1 MTNTAESSASSSS
14 SDASSSNLAI
24 FGEFA
29 PDGRQSYDNAVG
41 RFKELNIVL
50 PTFAQL
56 RDPSSIP
63 TEIQEQL
70 AGVEKDAADPRNL
83 FRVHWFNEHA
93 DAPGENYPGFVDVPT
108 HIELP
113 SELTGVDARI
123 VLAFGNRFPMI
134 RAHKVL
140 AAYSCLVARLVTGR
154 FDPTQNRAIWP
165 STGNYARGG
174 IAISKIMG
182 CRGVAILP
190 EGMSRERFEWL
201 ERWTINPDEDVI
213 KTFGTE
219 SNVKEIYD
227 ACNELSL
234 DPINVILNQFSEF
247 SNHLGHYAVTGPSLE
262 KVFNH
267 VTADKPGRL
276 AAYVSASGSA
286 GTLGA
291 GDYLKDQHGSKI
303 VAVEA
308 LECPTML
315 YNGFGDHNIQGIGDK
330 HVPLIHNVT
339 NSDLAVA
346 ISDTATNE
354 IDVLFNSPAGKR
366 QLVDRGVAPELV
378 DMLVDFGYSSICN
391 TLAAIN
397 AAKIWGLGSDDVVMS
412 VATDGSDLYN
422 SDRERIMSQ
431 SFPGGFDDVEA
442 AAVFDRQLADVDTTH
457 AMEMGEIER
466 RRVFNL
472 GYFTW
477 VEQQGIEYDDFEM
490 RRSQD
495 FWDGL
500 RPLIGQW
507 DEMIGEFNDATGASH
522 A

>member
-1 MTNTAESSASSSS
+1 MTTSS
-14 SDASSSNLAI
+14 LAI

-29 PDGRQSYDNAVG
+29 ANGKSSYDNAVT
-41 RFKELNIVL
+41 RFRENNILL

-56 RDPSSIP
+56 RDPATIPASI
-63 TEIQEQL
+63 QQKL
-70 AGVEKDAADPRNL
+70 ATIEKDAPDPTNL

-93 DAPGENYPGFVDVPT
+93 DAAGDNFPGFTDVPT

-113 SELTGVDARI
+113 SEMTGVDARI

-154 FDPTQNRAIWP
+154 FDPVNHRAIWP

-201 ERWTINPDEDVI
+201 ERWTTNPAEDVI

-227 ACNELSL
+227 ACNELEKDAS
-234 DPINVILNQFSEF
+234 NVILNQFSEF
-247 SNHLGHYAVTGPSLE
+247 SNHLGHYAVTGPALE
-262 KVFNH
+262 TVFNH
-267 VTADKPGRL
+267 VTADRPGKL
-276 AAYVSASGSA
+276 AAFVSASGSA

-291 GDYLKDQHGSKI
+291 GDYLKDTHGARI
-303 VAVEA
+303 VGVEA

-330 HVPLIHNVT
+330 HIPLIHNVT
-339 NSDLAVA
+339 NTDLVVGVSDN
-346 ISDTATNE
+346 STNHL
-354 IDVLFNSPAGKR
+354 DVLFNTPAGKR
-366 QLVDRGVAPELV
+366 LLGERGVAPDLANA
-378 DMLVDFGYSSICN
+378 LVDFGYSSICN
-391 TLAAIN
+391 TLAAIT
-397 AAKIWGLGSDDVVMS
+397 AAKQWDLGADDVIVS

-422 SDRERIMSQ
+422 SDRERIMATD
-431 SFPGGFDDVEA
+431 FAGGFDDSHA
-442 AAVFDRQLADVDTTH
+442 AAAFDEHLMALPTV
-457 AMEMGEIER
+457 AMEMDDVAR
-466 RRVFNL
+466 NRVFNL

-477 VEQQGIEYDDFEM
+477 VEQQGVDIPDFEV
-490 RRSQD
+490 RRDQSW
-495 FWDGL
+495 WDGL
-500 RPLIGQW
+500 RPLIESW
-507 DEMIGEFNDATGASH
+507 DDMIREFNDATQVSL
-522 A
+522 

>member
-1 MTNTAESSASSSS
+1 MTTTPTAANA
-14 SDASSSNLAI
+14 DDGLAI
-24 FGEFA
+24 FGDFDPA
-29 PDGRQSYDNAVG
+29 GQRSYDNAVT
-41 RFKELNIVL
+41 RFRENNIVL

-56 RDPSSIP
+56 RDPSTIPASIV
-63 TEIQEQL
+63 EQL
-70 AGVEKDAADPRNL
+70 AGVEKDAADPLNL
-83 FRVHWFNEHA
+83 FRVHWYNEHA
-93 DAPGENYPGFVDVPT
+93 DAPGDNFPGFVDVPT

-113 SELTGVDARI
+113 KELTGVDARI

-140 AAYSCLVARLVTGR
+140 AAYSCLAARLVTGR
-154 FDPTQNRAIWP
+154 FDPTEHRAIWP

-201 ERWTINPDEDVI
+201 NRWTVNPDEDVI

-227 ACNELSL
+227 ACNELEK

-247 SNHLGHYAVTGPSLE
+247 SNHMGHYAVTGPSLE

-267 VTADKPGRL
+267 VTASKPGRL
-276 AAYVSASGSA
+276 AAFVSASGSA

-330 HVPLIHNVT
+330 HIPLIHNVT
-339 NSDLAVA
+339 NTDMAVA
-346 ISDTATNE
+346 ISDDATNKLD
-354 IDVLFNSPAGKR
+354 ILFNSPAGKR
-366 QLVDRGVAPELV
+366 QLVERGVAPELV

-397 AAKIWGLGSDDVVMS
+397 TAKVWGLGPDDVVMS

-422 SDRERIMSQ
+422 SDRERIMSGLYA
-431 SFPGGFDDVEA
+431 GGFDDAEA
-442 AAVFDRQLADVDTTH
+442 AAVFDEHLADVDTTH
-457 AMEMGEIER
+457 AMEMGEVER
-466 RRVFNL
+466 NRVFNL

-477 VEQQGIEYDDFEM
+477 VEQQGVAFEDFEQ

-495 FWDGL
+495 FWNGL
-500 RPLIGQW
+500 RPLIDTW
-507 DEMIGEFNDATGASH
+507 DGMIEEFNAATGASH
-522 A
+522 E

>member
-1 MTNTAESSASSSS
+1 MTNTTATSSG
-14 SDASSSNLAI
+14 LAV
-24 FGEFA
+24 FGEFDPNGQQA
-29 PDGRQSYDNAVG
+29 YDNAVT
-41 RFKELNIVL
+41 RFRDKNIVL

-56 RDPSSIP
+56 RDPSTIPASIVESL
-63 TEIQEQL
+63 TS
-70 AGVEKDAADPRNL
+70 VEKDAPDPRNL
-83 FRVHWFNEHA
+83 FRVHWFNEWA
-93 DAPGENYPGFVDVPT
+93 DEPGDNFPGIVDVPD

-154 FDPTQNRAIWP
+154 FDPTANRAIWP

-174 IAISKIMG
+174 IAISRIMD

-201 ERWTINPDEDVI
+201 ERWVENPDDVI

-247 SNHLGHYAVTGPSLE
+247 SNHLGHYAVTGPALE
-262 KVFNH
+262 KVYQH
-267 VTADKPGRL
+267 VTADKPASL
-276 AAYVSASGSA
+276 AAFVSASGSA

-291 GDYLKDQHGSKI
+291 GDYLKDEHGAKI

-308 LECPTML
+308 LQVPTML

-330 HVPLIHNVT
+330 HIPLIHNVT
-339 NSDLAVA
+339 NTDLVVA
-346 ISDTATNE
+346 ISDQSTDKL
-354 IDVLFNSPAGKR
+354 DVVFNTPAGKR
-366 QLVDRGVAPELV
+366 LLAERGVAPELAETLV
-378 DMLVDFGYSSICN
+378 DMGYSSICN
-391 TLAAIN
+391 TLAAIT
-397 AAKIWGLGSDDVVMS
+397 AAKKWGLGSDDVIVS
-412 VATDGSDLYN
+412 VATDGSELYN
-422 SDRERIMSQ
+422 SEREKVMSTHYAD
-431 SFPGGFDDVEA
+431 GFDDAEA
-442 AAVFDRQLADVDTTH
+442 EATFAAHLENVATTH
-457 AMEMGEIER
+457 AMEMGEVER
-466 RRVFNL
+466 DRVFNL

-477 VEQQGIEYDDFEM
+477 VEQQGVEIPDFEA

-500 RPLIGQW
+500 RPLIGKW
-507 DEMIGEFNDATGASH
+507 DEMIDGFNEATGASH
-522 A
+522 G

>member
-1 MTNTAESSASSSS
+1 MGAVNGKGAKSEG
-14 SDASSSNLAI
+14 LAV
-24 FGEFA
+24 FGEFD
-29 PDGRQSYDNAVG
+29 PDGQQAYDNAVT
-41 RFKELNIVL
+41 RFRDNNIVL

-56 RDPSSIP
+56 SDPSTIP
-63 TEIQEQL
+63 ATIVEQL
-70 AGVEKDAADPRNL
+70 TTVEKDAPDARNL
-83 FRVHWFNEHA
+83 FRVHWFNQHA
-93 DAPGENYPGFVDVPT
+93 DEAGDNFPGQIDVPT

-113 SELTGVDARI
+113 PELTGVDARI

-154 FDPTQNRAIWP
+154 FDPTRNRAIWP

-201 ERWTINPDEDVI
+201 ERWTANPAEDVI

-227 ACNELSL
+227 ACNELAL

-247 SNHLGHYAVTGPSLE
+247 SNHLGHYAVTGPALD
-262 KVFNH
+262 KVFQH
-267 VTADKPGRL
+267 VTASGGGRL
-276 AAYVSASGSA
+276 AAFISASGSA

-291 GDYLKDQHGSKI
+291 GDYLKDRHGTRI

-330 HVPLIHNVT
+330 HIPLIHNVGNT
-339 NSDLAVA
+339 DMAVA
-346 ISDTATNE
+346 ISDEATNKL
-354 IDVLFNSPAGKR
+354 DVLFNSPAGKR
-366 QLVDRGVAPELV
+366 HLVERGVAPELA

-397 AAKIWGLGSDDVVMS
+397 AAKIWGLGSDDVVIS

-422 SDRERIMSQ
+422 SDRERIMST
-431 SFPGGFDDVEA
+431 SFSGGFDDAEA
-442 AAVFDRQLADVDTTH
+442 AATFDRYLGDVDTTH

-477 VEQQGIEYDDFEM
+477 VEQQGVAFEDFE
-490 RRSQD
+490 RRRGQD

-500 RPLIGQW
+500 RPLVGQW
-507 DEMIGEFNDATGASH
+507 DAMIDEFNAATGASH
-522 A
+522 G

>member
-1 MTNTAESSASSSS
+1 MTTTATTSGLAVFGDFAS
-14 SDASSSNLAI
+14 
-24 FGEFA
+24 
-29 PDGRQSYDNAVG
+29 DGQESYDNAVA
-41 RFKELNIVL
+41 RFREKNIVL

-56 RDPSSIP
+56 RDPSLIPESIVN
-63 TEIQEQL
+63 QL
-70 AGVEKDAADPRNL
+70 GEVEKDAADPRNL
-83 FRVHWFNEHA
+83 FRVHWYNEHA
-93 DAPGENYPGFVDVPT
+93 DAPGDNFPGFVDVPT

-140 AAYSCLVARLVTGR
+140 AAYSCLAARLVTGR
-154 FDPTQNRAIWP
+154 FDPTRNRAIWP

-174 IAISKIMG
+174 IAISKIMD

-247 SNHLGHYAVTGPSLE
+247 SNHMGHYAVTGPSLE
-262 KVFNH
+262 KVYQH
-267 VTADKPGRL
+267 VTADNPGNL
-276 AAYVSASGSA
+276 AAFVSASGSA

-291 GDYLKDQHGSKI
+291 GDYLKDEHGAKI

-339 NSDLAVA
+339 NTDMVVGVSDD
-346 ISDTATNE
+346 STNRLD
-354 IDVLFNSPAGKR
+354 IMFNTPAGKR
-366 QLVDRGVAPELV
+366 VMAERGVDP
-378 DMLVDFGYSSICN
+378 MLSNMLIDFGYSSICN
-391 TLAAIN
+391 TLAAIT
-397 AAKIWGLGSDDVVMS
+397 AAKAWGLGSDDVVIS

-422 SDRERIMSQ
+422 SDRERIMSTHYA
-431 SFPGGFDDVEA
+431 GGFEENDAE
-442 AAVFDRQLADVDTTH
+442 AVFDTH
-457 AMEMGEIER
+457 LLGVPTEHMEMGEVER
-466 RRVFNL
+466 NRVFNL

-477 VEQQGIEYDDFEM
+477 VEQQGVDIPDFEM

-495 FWDGL
+495 FWKSL
-500 RPLIGQW
+500 RPLTAKW
-507 DEMIGEFNDATGASH
+507 DDMINEFNDATGASFE
-522 A
+522 

>member
-1 MTNTAESSASSSS
+1 MTTDTTTKTSDHESK
-14 SDASSSNLAI
+14 LAV

-29 PDGRQSYDNAVG
+29 PDGKPAYDNAVQ
-41 RFKELNIVL
+41 RFREQNIVL

-56 RDPSSIP
+56 RDPSTIP
-63 TEIQEQL
+63 STIVEQL
-70 AGVEKDAADPRNL
+70 SEVDKDAADPRNL
-83 FRVHWFNEHA
+83 FRVHWYNQHA
-93 DAPGENYPGFVDVPT
+93 DAPGENFPGFVDVPT

-113 SELTGVDARI
+113 GELTGVDARI

-154 FDPTQNRAIWP
+154 FDPTANRAIWP

-174 IAISKIMG
+174 IAISKIMN

-201 ERWTINPDEDVI
+201 ERWTTNPDEDII

-227 ACNELSL
+227 ACNELAL
-234 DPINVILNQFSEF
+234 DPTNVILNQFSEF
-247 SNHLGHYAVTGPSLE
+247 SNHLGHYAVTGPAME
-262 KVFNH
+262 AVFHH
-267 VTADKPGRL
+267 VTATTGGNL
-276 AAYVSASGSA
+276 AAFVSASGSA

-291 GDYLKDQHGSKI
+291 GDYLKDAHGARI
-303 VAVEA
+303 VGVEA

-315 YNGFGDHNIQGIGDK
+315 HNGFGDHNIQGIGDK

-339 NSDLAVA
+339 NTDMVVGVSDD
-346 ISDTATNE
+346 STNRLD
-354 IDVLFNSPAGKR
+354 ILFNTPAGK
-366 QLVDRGVAPELV
+366 QLLSERGVNPELTN
-378 DMLVDFGYSSICN
+378 MLVDFGYSSICN
-391 TLAAIN
+391 TLAAIT
-397 AAKIWGLGSDDVVMS
+397 AAREWGLGSDDVIVS

-422 SDRERIMSQ
+422 SDRERIMSTHF
-431 SFPGGFDDVEA
+431 SGGFDEA
-442 AAVFDRQLADVDTTH
+442 AAAETFDNHLVGLPTE
-457 AMEMGEIER
+457 AMEMGELER
-466 RRVFNL
+466 QRVFNL

-477 VEQQGIEYDDFEM
+477 VEQQGVELEDFEV

-495 FWDGL
+495 WWNGL
-500 RPLIGQW
+500 RPLVDQW
-507 DEMIGEFNDATGASH
+507 DAMIEEFNAATGASH
-522 A
+522 G

>member
-1 MTNTAESSASSSS
+1 MTNTSTAPAT
-14 SDASSSNLAI
+14 DDGLAI
-24 FGEFA
+24 FGEFDPA
-29 PDGRQSYDNAVG
+29 GQQSYDNAVT
-41 RFKELNIVL
+41 RFRENNIVL

-56 RDPSSIP
+56 RDPSTIPASIV
-63 TEIQEQL
+63 EQL
-70 AGVEKDAADPRNL
+70 AGIEKDSSHPLNL
-83 FRVHWFNEHA
+83 FRVHWHNEHA
-93 DAPGENYPGFVDVPT
+93 DAAGDNFPGFVDVPT

-113 SELTGVDARI
+113 KELTGVDARI

-154 FDPTQNRAIWP
+154 FDPTENRAIWP

-201 ERWTINPDEDVI
+201 NRWTENPEEDII

-227 ACNELSL
+227 ACNELEK

-247 SNHLGHYAVTGPSLE
+247 SNHMGHYAVTGPSLE

-267 VTADKPGRL
+267 VTASKPGRL

-330 HVPLIHNVT
+330 HIPLIHNVT
-339 NSDLAVA
+339 NTDMAVA
-346 ISDTATNE
+346 ISDDATNKLD
-354 IDVLFNSPAGKR
+354 ILFNSPAGKR
-366 QLVDRGVAPELV
+366 LLVDRGVAPELV

-397 AAKIWGLGSDDVVMS
+397 AAKVWGLGPDDVVMS

-422 SDRERIMSQ
+422 SDRERIMSTH
-431 SFPGGFDDVEA
+431 FAGGFDDAEA
-442 AAVFDRQLADVDTTH
+442 AAVFDEHLADVDTTH
-457 AMEMGEIER
+457 AMEMGEVEKN
-466 RRVFNL
+466 RVFNL

-477 VEQQGIEYDDFEM
+477 VEQQGVGFEDFEK

-500 RPLIGQW
+500 RPLVDHW
-507 DEMIGEFNDATGASH
+507 DTMIEEFNAKTGLTRRR
-522 A
+522 

>member
-1 MTNTAESSASSSS
+1 MTTSSAT
-14 SDASSSNLAI
+14 ASRLAI

-29 PDGRQSYDNAVG
+29 PDGRAFYDNAVA
-41 RFKELNIVL
+41 RFKESNIVL

-56 RDPSSIP
+56 RDPSTIP
-63 TEIQEQL
+63 ETIVDQL
-70 AGVEKDAADPRNL
+70 SAVEKDAADPRNL
-83 FRVHWFNEHA
+83 FRVHWLNEHA

-123 VLAFGNRFPMI
+123 VMAFGNRFPMI

-140 AAYSCLVARLVTGR
+140 AAYSCLAARLVTGR
-154 FDPTQNRAIWP
+154 FDPTQHRAIWP

-201 ERWTINPDEDVI
+201 GRWTVNPEEDVI
-213 KTFGTE
+213 KTYGTE

-234 DPINVILNQFSEF
+234 DPGNVILNQFSEF
-247 SNHLGHYAVTGPSLE
+247 SNHMGHYAVTGPALE
-262 KVFNH
+262 KVYQH
-267 VTADKPGRL
+267 VTASKPGKL
-276 AAYVSASGSA
+276 AAFVSASGSA

-291 GDYLKDQHGSKI
+291 GDYLKDQHRSKI

-330 HVPLIHNVT
+330 HIPLIHNVT
-339 NSDLAVA
+339 NTDMVVA
-346 ISDTATNE
+346 ISDDATNKL
-354 IDVLFNSPAGKR
+354 DVLFNTPAGKR
-366 QLVDRGVAPELV
+366 HLVERGLAPELI
-378 DMLVDFGYSSICN
+378 DAMVDFGYSSFCN
-391 TLAAIN
+391 MLAAIN
-397 AAKIWGLGSDDVVMS
+397 AAKVMGLGADDVVIT

-422 SDRERIMSQ
+422 SDRERIMSTN
-431 SFPGGFDDVEA
+431 FAGGFDDEAA
-442 AAVFDRQLADVDTTH
+442 AAVFDEFLADVDTTH
-457 AMEMGEIER
+457 SRLLDDVER
-466 RRVFNL
+466 NRIFNL

-477 VEQQGIEYDDFEM
+477 VEQQGVSVPDFEM

-495 FWDGL
+495 FWNGL
-500 RPLIGQW
+500 RPLIDTW
-507 DEMIGEFNDATGASH
+507 DHMIGEFNDATGASFD
-522 A
+522 

>member
-1 MTNTAESSASSSS
+1 MNEATKITESG
-14 SDASSSNLAI
+14 LAI

-29 PDGRQSYDNAVG
+29 ADGRQSYDNAVG
-41 RFKELNIVL
+41 RFRENNIVL

-56 RDPSSIP
+56 ADPSTIP
-63 TEIQEQL
+63 STIVDQL
-70 AGVEKDAADPRNL
+70 SDVEKDAADARNL

-93 DAPGENYPGFVDVPT
+93 DAPGDNFPGFVDVPS

-140 AAYSCLVARLVTGR
+140 AAYSCLAARLVTGR
-154 FDPTQNRAIWP
+154 FDPTSHRAIWP

-201 ERWTINPDEDVI
+201 ERWTTNPDEDVI

-227 ACNELSL
+227 ACNELAL
-234 DPINVILNQFSEF
+234 DPTNVILNQFSEF
-247 SNHLGHYAVTGPSLE
+247 SNHLGHYAVTGPSLQR
-262 KVFNH
+262 VFEH
-267 VTADKPGRL
+267 VTADRPGNL
-276 AAYVSASGSA
+276 AAYVSASGSS

-291 GDYLKDQHGSKI
+291 GDWLKQELGARI

-315 YNGFGDHNIQGIGDK
+315 YNGFGDHDIQGIGDK
-330 HVPLIHNVT
+330 HIPLIHNVT
-339 NSDLAVA
+339 NTDMAVA
-346 ISDTATNE
+346 ISDDATNK

-366 QLVDRGVAPELV
+366 HLVERGIDSGLV
-378 DMLVDFGYSSICN
+378 DMLIDFGYSSICN

-397 AAKIWGLGSDDVVMS
+397 AAKVWGLGSNDVIMS

-422 SDRERIMSQ
+422 SDRERVMSTLY
-431 SFPGGFDDVEA
+431 SGGFDEA
-442 AAVFDRQLADVDTTH
+442 EAVAVFDEHLSDVDTTH
-457 AMEMGEIER
+457 ARELDEVER
-466 RRVFNL
+466 NRIFNL

-477 VEQQGIEYDDFEM
+477 VEQQGVEFDDFES
-490 RRSQD
+490 RRDQQ
-495 FWDGL
+495 FWSDL
-500 RPLIGQW
+500 RPLVGQW
-507 DEMIGEFNDATGASH
+507 DSMIDEFNAATGASH
-522 A
+522 

>member
-1 MTNTAESSASSSS
+1 MTIA
-14 SDASSSNLAI
+14 DAPSHDSGLAI
-24 FGEFA
+24 FGDFA
-29 PDGRQSYDNAVG
+29 PDGQRAYDNAVT
-41 RFKELNIVL
+41 RFREQNLVL

-56 RDPSSIP
+56 RDPSTIP
-63 TEIQEQL
+63 ETIREQL
-70 AGVEKDAADPRNL
+70 GSVEKDAADARNL
-83 FRVHWFNEHA
+83 FRVHWFNEHM
-93 DAPGENYPGFVDVPT
+93 DAPGENFPGFVDVPT

-140 AAYSCLVARLVTGR
+140 AAYSCLAARLVTGR
-154 FDPTQNRAIWP
+154 FDPTENRAIWP

-227 ACNELSL
+227 ACNALES
-234 DPINVILNQFSEF
+234 DPTNVILNQFSEF
-247 SNHLGHYAVTGPSLE
+247 SNHMGHYAVTGPSLE
-262 KVFNH
+262 RVFNH
-267 VTADKPGRL
+267 VTASQPGRL

-330 HVPLIHNVT
+330 HIPLIHNVT
-339 NSDLAVA
+339 NTDLAVA
-346 ISDTATNE
+346 ISDDATNK
-354 IDVLFNSPAGKR
+354 IDILFNTPAGKR
-366 QLVDRGVAPELV
+366 HLVERGLAPELV

-397 AAKIWGLGSDDVVMS
+397 AAKVWGLGSDDVVMS

-422 SDRERIMSQ
+422 SDRERIMSTH
-431 SFPGGFDDVEA
+431 FAGGFDEAEA
-442 AAVFDRQLADVDTTH
+442 AAVFEEHLADVDTTH
-457 AMEMGEIER
+457 AMEMGEIEKN
-466 RRVFNL
+466 RVFNL

-477 VEQQGIEYDDFEM
+477 VEQQGVEFEDFES

-495 FWDGL
+495 FWNGL
-500 RPLIGQW
+500 RPLVDKW
-507 DEMIGEFNDATGASH
+507 DGMIEEFNDATGASH
-522 A
+522 S

>member
-1 MTNTAESSASSSS
+1 MTNEST
-14 SDASSSNLAI
+14 SNLAV

-29 PDGRQSYDNAVG
+29 ADGQSSYDNAVT
-41 RFKELNIVL
+41 RFRDNKILL

-56 RDPSSIP
+56 RDPSTIPGSI
-63 TEIQEQL
+63 QDKL
-70 AGVEKDAADPRNL
+70 ATIDKDAPDPTNL

-93 DAPGENYPGFVDVPT
+93 DEQGENFPGFTDVPT

-113 SELTGVDARI
+113 PELTGVQARI

-154 FDPTQNRAIWP
+154 FDPINNRAIWP

-201 ERWTINPDEDVI
+201 ERWTTNPAEDVI

-234 DPINVILNQFSEF
+234 DPSNVILNQFSEF
-247 SNHLGHYAVTGPSLE
+247 SNHLGHYAVTGPALE
-262 KVFNH
+262 TVFNH
-267 VTADKPGRL
+267 VTADRPGTL
-276 AAYVSASGSA
+276 AAFVSASGSA

-291 GDYLKDQHGSKI
+291 GDYLKDTHGARI
-303 VAVEA
+303 VGVEA

-315 YNGFGDHNIQGIGDK
+315 HNGFGDHNIQGIGDK
-330 HVPLIHNVT
+330 HIPLIHNVT
-339 NSDLAVA
+339 NTDLVVGVTDD
-346 ISDTATNE
+346 STNRL
-354 IDVLFNSPAGKR
+354 DVLFNTPAGKR
-366 QLVDRGVAPELV
+366 LLADRGVAPELTEA
-378 DMLVDFGYSSICN
+378 LVDFGYSSICN
-391 TLAAIN
+391 TMAAIT
-397 AAKIWGLGSDDVVMS
+397 AAKQWDLGPHDVIVS

-422 SDRERIMSQ
+422 SDRERIMANH
-431 SFPGGFDDVEA
+431 FAGGFDETEA
-442 AAVFDRQLADVDTTH
+442 AETFENHLVELPTE
-457 AMEMGEIER
+457 AMQMGEVER
-466 RRVFNL
+466 NRVFNL

-477 VEQQGIEYDDFEM
+477 VEQQGVEIPDFEV
-490 RRSQD
+490 RRDQS
-495 FWDGL
+495 WWNSL
-500 RPLIGQW
+500 RPLIAEW
-507 DEMIGEFNDATGASH
+507 DDMIVDFNAATGVSI
-522 A
+522 